1 MCKTQRIESDSCCG
15 FSPIFHPKPPIKM
28 LTNQIQQAVR
38 MMGAQ
43 ARRNYGVTAVV
54 MSKATDPIQ
63 QLFVN
68 KLRDYANKS
77 KSAGGKLVDASPEI
91 ERELKQE
98 LEKLAKAYGGDGG
111 ADMTAFPS
119 FKFEEPKLGPINSSS
134 S

>member
-1 MCKTQRIESDSCCG
+1 MKLLAICFKYLKLS
-15 FSPIFHPKPPIKM
+15 IFYKY
-28 LTNQIQQAVR
+28 R
-38 MMGAQ
+38 
-43 ARRNYGVTAVV
+43 
-54 MSKATDPIQ
+54 S
-63 QLFVN
+63 LF
-68 KLRDYANKS
+68 LLYPRS
-77 KSAGGKLVDASPEI
+77 GGKLVDASPEI